1 MVRTIAFGGIALS
14 GFVMLAFAAL
24 YSGLTKPIAAMFNSD
39 PEVITLASGL
49 LIIAGLFQLA
59 DGVQV
64 TAMGS
69 LRGLADVRV
78 PMLLSFAFYWIVAMP
93 IGYFGAFICGVG
105 ALGIWNGLAIGLFT
119 AAITLTARVW
129 WLTRPGKRHDFVLES
144 LKSKAI

>member
-39 PEVITLASGL
+39 PEVIALASGL

-78 PMLLSFAFYWIVAMP
+78 RCSFLSRS
-93 IGYFGAFICGVG
+93 
-105 ALGIWNGLAIGLFT
+105 IGLSRCRS
-119 AAITLTARVW
+119 ATLELSSAGLV
-129 WLTRPGKRHDFVLES
+129 P
-144 LKSKAI
+144 